1 MFDLEVWIALI
12 PGQVGPR
19 VHPGSTGGAGWKSK
33 IGSLGAPTIFI
44 SRVVNGFFTP
54 LIGGSNPGYT
64 NFFSGHLTGWNNS
77 TVLLV
82 EAHLVTTLHV
92 FCLTSKKDG
101 CNATNPLFKTYFG
114 ETFRVFFGN
123 LSLGYKFP
131 FPGSQQLEGLG
142 WMVSATG
149 DLWKNASKHPVPN
162 LQGGP

>member
-1 MFDLEVWIALI
+1 MKSCQNWLF
-12 PGQVGPR
+12 PQ
-19 VHPGSTGGAGWKSK
+19 GSGWKIRNIWVAIPPRRVQLAPQVFQCSNK

-131 FPGSQQLEGLG
+131 FPRSQQLKGLG
-142 WMVSATG
+142 WTFTTI
-149 DLWKNASKHPVPN
+149 
-162 LQGGP
+162 